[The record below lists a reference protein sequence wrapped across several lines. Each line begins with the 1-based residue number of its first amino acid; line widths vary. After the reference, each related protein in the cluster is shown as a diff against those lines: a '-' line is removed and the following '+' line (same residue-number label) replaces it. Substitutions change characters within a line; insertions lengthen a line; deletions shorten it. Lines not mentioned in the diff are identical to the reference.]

1 MNRFNIISINRFRFF
16 YGFQGLLFVICLF
29 GLFIPHELSAES
41 AKNAIDDNY
50 CKIPRDFIN
59 KPPILDNKLITV
71 KIGLFVIDI
80 MDIRDVNQTFVADV
94 LFNFSWRDHRLSKD
108 SIGRSLKNCE
118 FGLNEIWHPEIVEVN
133 IMKVRKFFN
142 EIAVLVDD
150 NGNLNYRQRYIGEF
164 TSNLDYKDFPFDRQ
178 ILKFTLAA
186 VGKEADNIEFHLDKE
201 NVTMRQSISI
211 EGWTISIMEPLVT
224 TEFIRATNRIVPRL
238 DFRLLADRDENY
250 YIWKVI
256 VPLCLIVL
264 MAWAVFWINPEAIGP
279 QIGLSTATIFTLIAY
294 RFSLGLT
301 LPRVSY
307 FTRMDKFVF
316 FSTVLVFIALGIAV
330 LTSRIATTGNLHRA
344 LKIEKISRVVYLLVL
359 AAIIFF
365 TLWL

>member
-29 GLFIPHELSAES
+29 SLFVPHELSAKS
-41 AKNAIDDNY
+41 LKNRIDDNY
-50 CKIPRDFIN
+50 CKIPEDFIN

-108 SIGRSLKNCE
+108 SIGRSLGNCE
-118 FGLNEIWHPEIVEVN
+118 FRLNEIWHPEIVEIN
-133 IMKVRKFFN
+133 IMKVRKFFS

-150 NGNLNYRQRYIGEF
+150 NGNLNYRQRYLGEF

-201 NVTMRQSISI
+201 NVTMRSNISI
-211 EGWTISIMEPLVT
+211 EGWTI
-224 TEFIRATNRIVPRL
+224 
-238 DFRLLADRDENY
+238 
-250 YIWKVI
+250 
-256 VPLCLIVL
+256 
-264 MAWAVFWINPEAIGP
+264 
-279 QIGLSTATIFTLIAY
+279 
-294 RFSLGLT
+294 
-301 LPRVSY
+301 
-307 FTRMDKFVF
+307 
-316 FSTVLVFIALGIAV
+316 
-330 LTSRIATTGNLHRA
+330 
-344 LKIEKISRVVYLLVL
+344 
-359 AAIIFF
+359 
-365 TLWL
+365 